1 MNYGLPKSVEING
14 EEFEIRY
21 DYRVILEIFE
31 AMNDAELNDEERG
44 LAVLQMFYV
53 DFEKL
58 TDYETAVKK
67 CMEFITC
74 EKQQG
79 AGKKKEPQLIDWAQD
94 FQYIA
99 GPINRV
105 LGYEIREKPYDI
117 ETNTGGVH
125 WWTFVGAYS
134 EIGDCFFAQVVSIR
148 DKKARGKALDKQ
160 EREFYRK
167 NRDVVDLKV
176 QLTENEKNIMEIW
189 GVSAKQNPKQGYG
202 FAERTSDS

>member
-31 AMNDAELNDEERG
+31 AMNDAELSGEERG

-67 CMEFITC
+67 CMEFIAC
-74 EKQQG
+74 EKKQDT
-79 AGKKKEPQLIDWAQD
+79 GKKKGPQLIDWAQD

-148 DKKARGKALDKQ
+148 NKMARGKPLDKQ
-160 EREFYRK
+160 DREFYRN
-167 NRDVVDLKV
+167 NRDIIDLKV
-176 QLTENEKNIMEIW
+176 KVSDAENELM
-189 GVSAKQNPKQGYG
+189 
-202 FAERTSDS
+202 

>member
-31 AMNDAELNDEERG
+31 AMNDAELSDEERG

-74 EKQQG
+74 EKKQDT
-79 AGKKKEPQLIDWAQD
+79 GKKKEPQLIDWAQD

-134 EIGDCFFAQVVSIR
+134 EIGDCFFAQVVHIR
-148 DKKARGKALDKQ
+148 AQKANGKPLDKQ
-160 EREFYRK
+160 DRIFYRK
-167 NRDVVDLKV
+167 NHSVIDLKIS
-176 QLTENEKNIMEIW
+176 LTTNEKNVLELW
-189 GVSAKQNPKQGYG
+189 GISGK
-202 FAERTSDS
+202 